1 MLQSPALSTPNRW
14 LTGLLT
20 LFLAA
25 AAAASAVFWVL
36 QWPGK
41 TPTGVS
47 TVSTQPAIVINSQH
61 VARLLG
67 AGTQADG
74 PQAGNAS
81 APSPVQLLG
90 VIALGHAS
98 SQGKDGSALLA
109 TGGAGAKPYRVGDAV
124 ADGLV
129 LQAVK
134 PRSVVLGRPGQTQGQ
149 IVLELPLLPGMTDRP

>member
-1 MLQSPALSTPNRW
+1 MLQSPSLSNPNRW

-20 LFLAA
+20 LSLAA

-41 TPTGVS
+41 TPAAMA
-47 TVSTQPAIVINSQH
+47 TVSTQPTAVINSQL

-67 AGTQADG
+67 AGGDVASGLQD
-74 PQAGNAS
+74 NAP
-81 APSPVQLLG
+81 APSDVQLLG
-90 VIALGHAS
+90 VIAEGRAS
-98 SQGKDGSALLA
+98 SQGKAGSALLA
-109 TGGAGAKPYRVGDAV
+109 TTDSPARPYRVGDEV

-134 PRSVVLGRPGQTQGQ
+134 TRSVVLGRPGQTQGL
-149 IVLELPLLPGMTDRP
+149 ITLELPLLPGMTDRP